1 MVFIFTGYVSGM
13 AAVWNGMSASAVFY
27 SLLFC
32 AMILILIRKNKKYLL
47 LVWGIAFG
55 ICLFF
60 IQKMTAEN
68 EIMRVETT
76 VSKNF
81 QAEVVDVM
89 EREQGITCILKKEG
103 IEGKILLYY
112 SGDEIVCPGD
122 RIKVWGLIEL
132 QEEASNPGQF
142 SSKKYYFSK
151 GIYYKSFSDHIQI
164 LKYNSK
170 SLSIRVMQT
179 RQFIRKQIHKQYRPE
194 AASLVQG
201 MLLGDKSEIS
211 EEQKD
216 HFKESG
222 LIHLLAVSGLHI
234 SIAGRS
240 VYQMFRKAG
249 MNFMFS
255 ALAGT
260 FTAGFYCM
268 LTGLSVSSI
277 RAFLML
283 GVYFLSQIL
292 GKSYDILSS
301 ASFAGVVILARRP
314 FYIWDS
320 GFLLSFTAVFVIGLI
335 QQIEPEWKG
344 FSGQIKKRLWF
355 PFAIQMGMFPVIIYL
370 QYEAPVLSF
379 LANVAAIPIASTAF
393 SIAFLFVWVSPLPI
407 HQIVQW
413 MFQIVLWIS
422 KQKYG
427 LLTVGNVPFFWLCIC
442 YLIFVLCMKKDLKIA
457 FHIRILGIYLGI
469 LLIIIIPFMKSK
481 DIAFIDVGQ
490 GDCMI
495 AETAGGMIMV
505 DGGSSSVKKIGRYRA
520 LPYLKYCGFQ
530 KVKIA
535 VITHMDADHYS
546 GILELLE
553 MGRIEYLGLPQISK
567 DNTYEKIERIAL
579 EKGTTLFYLSRGKKI
594 YGEDF
599 SLKVLHPEK
608 NTQLEKNAASI
619 VLQGEILGWKV
630 LLTGDVEKEGE
641 SVLLEEGLKRT
652 DILKAAHHGSKNS
665 TSEEFLKLVRPELT
679 IISCGKNN
687 RYGHPHQEV
696 LERLQKYGNKIKRT
710 DQQGAIVLGEK

>member
-1 MVFIFTGYVSGM
+1 MVFIFSGFISGM

-27 SLLFC
+27 SILFC
-32 AMILILIRKNKKYLL
+32 AIILILIRKNKKYLL
-47 LVWGIAFG
+47 LVWGVVFG

-68 EIMRVETT
+68 EIMQVENA
-76 VSKNF
+76 VSKNY

-112 SGDEIVCPGD
+112 SGDEIVYPGD
-122 RIKVWGLIEL
+122 RIQVWGLIQL

-170 SLSIRVMQT
+170 SLSIGIMRT
-179 RQFIRKQIHKQYRPE
+179 RQFIRKQIHKQYKPE

-216 HFKESG
+216 HFRESG

-240 VYQMFRKAG
+240 VYQMVRKAG
-249 MNFMFS
+249 MNFIFS

-283 GVYFLSQIL
+283 VVYFLSQIL
-292 GKSYDILSS
+292 GKTYDILSS

-314 FYIWDS
+314 FFIWDS
-320 GFLLSFTAVFVIGLI
+320 GFLLSFTAVFVIGFI
-335 QQIEPEWKG
+335 QQMEPEWKG
-344 FSGQIKKRLWF
+344 FLGQIKKKLCF
-355 PFAIQMGMFPVIIYL
+355 PLAIQIGMFPVIIYL
-370 QYEAPVLSF
+370 QYEVPILSF
-379 LANVAAIPIASTAF
+379 LANIAAIPIASTAF

-422 KQKYG
+422 RQKYG
-427 LLTVGNVPFFWLCIC
+427 LLTVGDVPFFWVCIC
-442 YLIFVLCMKKDLKIA
+442 YMIFVLCMKKDLKIA

-469 LLIIIIPFMKSK
+469 ILTIIIPLMKPK
-481 DIAFIDVGQ
+481 NMVFLDVGQ
-490 GDCMI
+490 GDCMM
-495 AETAGGMIMV
+495 AETSGGMIMV
-505 DGGSSSVKKIGRYRA
+505 DGGSSSAKNIGRYRV
-520 LPYLKYCGFQ
+520 LPYLRYCGFRNI
-530 KVKIA
+530 KIA
-535 VITHMDADHYS
+535 VVTHMDLDHYS
-546 GILELLE
+546 GMLELLE
-553 MGRIEYLGLPQISK
+553 MGRIEYLGLPKVPK
-567 DNTYEKIERIAL
+567 DDVYEKIEKTAL

-599 SLKVLHPEK
+599 SLEVLHPEK
-608 NTQLEKNAASI
+608 NTKLEKNAASI
-619 VLQGEILGWKV
+619 VLQGELLGWKV
-630 LLTGDVEKEGE
+630 LLTGDIEKEGE
-641 SVLLEEGLKRT
+641 SLLLGEGLKRA

-665 TSEEFLKLVRPELT
+665 TSEEFLNLVKPELT

-710 DQQGAIVLGEK
+710 DQQGAVILKEK

>member
-1 MVFIFTGYVSGM
+1 MVFIFAGFISGM

-27 SLLFC
+27 SILFC
-32 AMILILIRKNKKYLL
+32 TIILILIRKNKKYLL
-47 LVWGIAFG
+47 LVWGVVFG

-68 EIMRVETT
+68 EIMQVENA
-76 VSKNF
+76 VSKNY

-112 SGDEIVCPGD
+112 SGDEIVYPGD
-122 RIKVWGLIEL
+122 RIQVWGLIQL

-170 SLSIRVMQT
+170 SLSIGIMRT
-179 RQFIRKQIHKQYRPE
+179 RQFIRKQIHKQYKPE

-240 VYQMFRKAG
+240 VYQMVRKAG
-249 MNFMFS
+249 MNFIFS
-255 ALAGT
+255 ALSGT

-283 GVYFLSQIL
+283 VVYFLSQIL
-292 GKSYDILSS
+292 GKTYDILSS

-314 FYIWDS
+314 FFIWDS
-320 GFLLSFTAVFVIGLI
+320 GFLLSFTAVFVIGFI
-335 QQIEPEWKG
+335 QQMEPEWKG
-344 FSGQIKKRLWF
+344 FLGQIKKKLCF
-355 PFAIQMGMFPVIIYL
+355 PLAMQIGMFPVIIYL
-370 QYEAPVLSF
+370 QYEVPILSF
-379 LANVAAIPIASTAF
+379 LANIAAIPIASTAF

-422 KQKYG
+422 RQKYG
-427 LLTVGNVPFFWLCIC
+427 LLTVGDVPFFWVCIC
-442 YLIFVLCMKKDLKIA
+442 YMIFVLCMKKDLKIA

-469 LLIIIIPFMKSK
+469 ILTIIIPLMKPK
-481 DIAFIDVGQ
+481 NMVFLDVGQ
-490 GDCMI
+490 GDCMM
-495 AETAGGMIMV
+495 AETSGGMIMV
-505 DGGSSSVKKIGRYRA
+505 DGGSSSAKNIGRYRV
-520 LPYLKYCGFQ
+520 LPYLRYCGFRNI
-530 KVKIA
+530 KIA
-535 VITHMDADHYS
+535 VVTHMDLDHYS
-546 GILELLE
+546 GMLELLE
-553 MGRIEYLGLPQISK
+553 MGRIEYLGLPKVPK
-567 DNTYEKIERIAL
+567 DDVYEKIEKTAL

-599 SLKVLHPEK
+599 SLEVLHPEK
-608 NTQLEKNAASI
+608 NTKLEKNAASI
-619 VLQGEILGWKV
+619 VLQGELLGWKV
-630 LLTGDVEKEGE
+630 LLTGDIEKEGE
-641 SVLLEEGLKRT
+641 SLLLGEGLKRA

-665 TSEEFLKLVRPELT
+665 TSEEFLNLVKPELT

-710 DQQGAIVLGEK
+710 DQQGAVILKEK